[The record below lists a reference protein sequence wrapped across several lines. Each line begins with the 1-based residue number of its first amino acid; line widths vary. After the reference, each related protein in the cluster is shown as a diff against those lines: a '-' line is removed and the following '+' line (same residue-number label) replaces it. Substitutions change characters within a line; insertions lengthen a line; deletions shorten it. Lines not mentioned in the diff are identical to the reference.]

1 MMRRMTVLVV
11 VVAMFAMGGC
21 SQTDD
26 AAVEETTSAAAATTT
41 VESTTTTTTEA
52 TTTTTEATTTEAVEV
67 LVLRLTFDGESCL
80 YEGPTVLA
88 AGPVELVFVNESERY
103 AQGDI
108 SRLTG
113 NESLQDMIDYMG
125 DPPSPFEPP
134 WADHVNPYHPVNAG
148 KTDTWEGNLEAGIHI
163 TMCIDNV
170 GSGGFGAYF
179 ATGLTVE
186 P

>member
-1 MMRRMTVLVV
+1 MMRRMPVLVV
-11 VVAMFAMGGC
+11 VVAMFAFGGC

-26 AAVEETTSAAAATTT
+26 AAVEETTSTAAATTT
-41 VESTTTTTTEA
+41 VESTTTTTTEP
-52 TTTTTEATTTEAVEV
+52 TTTEAVEV
-67 LVLRLTFDGESCL
+67 LLLRLTFDGEHCI

-88 AGPVELVFVNESERY
+88 AGPVELVFVNEGERF

-108 SRLTG
+108 FRLTG
-113 NESLQDMIDYMG
+113 NETLQDMIDYMG

-134 WADHVNPYHPVNAG
+134 WVEHVNSYHPTNAG
-148 KTDTWEGNLEAGIHI
+148 KNYTWEGNLEAGINI
-163 TMCIDNV
+163 TMCIDIV
-170 GSGGFGAYF
+170 GGGGYGAYF